1 MSDNEIWA
9 RQISPSSPGFSL
21 AFSNKSYLNR
31 ITSSHSSYSLPVLQ
45 TMSLTLRLTRC
56 NAKHVWPRI
65 ANGKSTRYLSS
76 SFMRRSAETYQA
88 TRLIPTNESFVNSN
102 NSKDLEN
109 QKNVIP
115 DEESVENRKIRH
127 YTVNFGPQHPAAHGV
142 LRLIL
147 EMNGAGEEIIR
158 SDPHVGLLHRGTE
171 KLIEYKTYLQALPY
185 FDRLDYVSMMTNE
198 QCFSLAVEK
207 LLNIEIPERAKWIR
221 TMFGEITRILNHLMS
236 VLSHAM
242 DVGALTPFLWG
253 FEERE
258 KLMEFYERVSGAR
271 LHSAYIRPGGV
282 HQDIPVGLLD
292 DIYQWATQFGDRIDE
307 TEELLTDN
315 RIWIGRTKGIGVVT
329 AADALNYSFTGV
341 MLRGSGVPWD
351 IRKSQPYDAYG
362 DVEFDVPVGT
372 NGDCYDRYLCRM
384 EEFRQSLRIIHQCL
398 NKMPPGPVRVED
410 YKISP
415 PPRAAMKENMEAL
428 IHHFLLY
435 TKGYAVPP
443 GETYSAIEAPKG
455 EMGVYLVSDGSER
468 PYRCKIRAPGFAH
481 LGCFDQILRGHLLA
495 DAVAVI
501 GTMDLVFGEVDR

>member
-1 MSDNEIWA
+1 MASLYRMAGCGARRLQFIRPARSAIRAFSQTAMRKANEIP
-9 RQISPSSPGFSL
+9 QVQGTTLVPVDSDFSHPSDPYGVQRL
-21 AFSNKSYLNR
+21 NDPEAAEKSR
-31 ITSSHSSYSLPVLQ
+31 EDS
-45 TMSLTLRLTRC
+45 
-56 NAKHVWPRI
+56 I
-65 ANGKSTRYLSS
+65 AN
-76 SFMRRSAETYQA
+76 
-88 TRLIPTNESFVNSN
+88 
-102 NSKDLEN
+102 
-109 QKNVIP
+109 
-115 DEESVENRKIRH
+115 RKVRH

-147 EMNGAGEEIIR
+147 ELSGEEIIR
-158 SDPHVGLLHRGTE
+158 ADPHVGLLHRGTE

-207 LLNIEIPERAKWIR
+207 LLNIEIPERAKFIR
-221 TMFGEITRILNHLMS
+221 TMFAEITRILNHLMS

-258 KLMEFYERVSGAR
+258 KLMAEIALEKGNALIYMRQEFYERVSGAR
-271 LHSAYIRPGGV
+271 LHAAYVRPGGV
-282 HQDIPVGLLD
+282 HQDVPVGLLD

-307 TEELLTDN
+307 TEEMLTDN
-315 RIWIGRTKGIGVVT
+315 RIWIQRLKGVGVIS
-329 AADALNYSFTGV
+329 AAEALNLSFTGP

-351 IRKSQPYDAYG
+351 IRKSQPYDAY
-362 DVEFDVPVGT
+362 DQVEFDVPVGV

-398 NKMPPGPVRVED
+398 NKMPAGPVRVED
-410 YKISP
+410 YKVSP

-455 EMGVYLVSDGSER
+455 EMGVFVVSDGSER
-468 PYRCKIRAPGFAH
+468 PYRCHIRAPGFAH
-481 LGCFDQILRGHLLA
+481 LSGFDHVSRGHLLA